1 MSNALKFGNNQ
12 TLASV
17 LDLYRLSLMYQMN
30 CHQVGEIVS
39 FNPSTQT
46 AEVQIKMVRVE
57 DDQIKEY
64 PLLIDC
70 PCVVLSGSKGRLTF
84 PIEQGDSCIVLFN
97 DRDIDNWYSSGQKMP
112 PRTPRMHNFADAIAL
127 VGIRNKQNQIED
139 YLQHGVELKYGK
151 STIKLENNKVTIT
164 DHKDTIVMDNGNIN
178 ITGNVNIVQNTVDK
192 NSLTAYVIDTYSSG
206 TDWYRVWSDG
216 WCEQGGYY
224 NGAIGTDASTTI
236 TLLKNYKDTNYSV
249 YQQTYASTSMAEGT
263 DICVQSKTTSNFVLC
278 NEGYVAT
285 MYGLNWEAK
294 GYIK

>member
-1 MSNALKFGNNQ
+1 MSNALKLGNNQ
-12 TLASV
+12 SLASV

-70 PCVVLSGSKGRLTF
+70 PCVVLSGGKGRLTF

-97 DRDIDNWYSSGQKMP
+97 DRDIDNWYSGGQKMP

-127 VGIRNKQNQIED
+127 VGIRNKQNQITD
-139 YLQHGVELKYGK
+139 YFANGVELKYGK
-151 STIKLENNKVTIT
+151 SSIQLRDGYIDIK
-164 DHKDTIVMDNGNIN
+164 
-178 ITGNVNIVQNTVDK
+178 GNVNIVQNTVDK
-192 NSLTAYVIDTYSSG
+192 NSLTAYVIDTYHSG

-216 WCEQGGYY
+216 WCEQGGSITTS
-224 NGAIGTDASTTI
+224 NGTI
-236 TLLKNYKDTNYSV
+236 IFLKEFIDTNYTFISQASDFDDYAISV
-249 YQQTYASTSMAEGT
+249 STWGNKTKSSIQVRCGYNGSPYAREVS
-263 DICVQSKTTSNFVLC
+263 
-278 NEGYVAT
+278 
-285 MYGLNWEAK
+285 WEAK